1 MVLEQ
6 MLAITLFWMA
16 QITALNDAG
25 GRVQGETG
33 ATSYVALDT
42 PTNTILKNGTD
53 DYALTAGE
61 LQIGYDEFSDVET
74 VDVNLILGGQGGG
87 AGNTASSQDTHVTML
102 TALVDERRD
111 CVAFV
116 SPYRAATVGVAS
128 SNTATENVV
137 EAFDLCPSSSYVVFD
152 SGYKYMYDKYNDV
165 FRFVPLNGDTAGL
178 CAYTDNVADPWF
190 SPAGLNR
197 GLSEVQLNCHIRQRN
212 LKEINFIEQE
222 LILLLISQAKVL
234 LCLVIKRH
242 SQNQVRSIE
251 LT

>member
-1 MVLEQ
+1 MLEQ
-6 MLAITLFWMA
+6 TLVTTLYWMP
-16 QITALNDAG
+16 QITALSNAG
-25 GRVQGETG
+25 GRVQGEDG
-33 ATSYVALDT
+33 ATAYVALDT

-74 VDVNLILGGQGGG
+74 VDVNLILGGKGGG

-197 GLSEVQLNCHIRQRN
+197 VLSEVRLNCHIRQRN
-212 LKEINFIEQE
+212 LKEINFTEQE
-222 LILLLISQAKVL
+222 LILLLISQSRCYFVW
-234 LCLVIKRH
+234 
-242 SQNQVRSIE
+242 
-251 LT
+251 